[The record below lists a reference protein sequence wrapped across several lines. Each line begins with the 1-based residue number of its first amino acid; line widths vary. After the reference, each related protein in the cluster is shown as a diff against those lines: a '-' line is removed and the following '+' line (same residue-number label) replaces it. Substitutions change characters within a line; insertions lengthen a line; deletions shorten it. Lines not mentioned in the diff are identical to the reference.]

1 MNEVIDELRDQIDQ
15 CDDQIMQALNRR
27 LEIVQQV
34 AKYKKE
40 HQLPVRQPQRMTELT
55 ERLIKQYSSET
66 LSPALIKKIYQL
78 IMEYAIELEQK

>member
-1 MNEVIDELRDQIDQ
+1 MIDELRDQIDQ